1 MTLQVSIRHRHS
13 CPWKDQN
20 TPTLFHAHGPLHGA
34 LGPQP
39 RVLAFV
45 PSQSHT
51 SSHFHLSL
59 ATFCTQGLVFLHLI
73 LLAIFKGTLCHA
85 FILHR
90 VRTALPPAH
99 SLLWTLNLNI
109 ILHPQHQLPSCGA
122 VLGFA
127 QPWLHVVLNHLARPI
142 MALAVLIDNY
152 SCGTR
157 CAGW

>member
-1 MTLQVSIRHRHS
+1 MKHRHS
-13 CPWKDQN
+13 CPWKDQT
-20 TPTLFHAHGPLHGA
+20 TPHPLPCSWTSSGA

-39 RVLAFV
+39 GVPAFV

-51 SSHFHLSL
+51 SSHFHLNL
-59 ATFCTQGLVFLHLI
+59 ATFCTQGLVFLHLTH
-73 LLAIFKGTLCHA
+73 LAVVKGTLCHA

-90 VRTALPPAH
+90 VRTALTPAH
-99 SLLWTLNLNI
+99 SLLWTLNHNI

-127 QPWLHVVLNHLARPI
+127 QPWVHVILNHLARPI
-142 MALAVLIDNY
+142 MALAVLTDNY